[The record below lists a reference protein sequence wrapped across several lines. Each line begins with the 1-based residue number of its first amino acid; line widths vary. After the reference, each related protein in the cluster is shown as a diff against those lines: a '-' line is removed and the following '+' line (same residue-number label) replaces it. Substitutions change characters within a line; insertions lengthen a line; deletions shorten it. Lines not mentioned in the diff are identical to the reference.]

1 MSDSQEE
8 ARQEQQEQFIERG
21 RADLTTNPPLNEEE
35 ITKQGN
41 IAEIDTALVPAVSR
55 HELVIPEHNELEITA
70 QNDIA
75 GVDTAIVPA
84 VSPVTTGE
92 IVPNNVVMQVLRRF
106 WEHVPVWWASFRL
119 WRLRRPF
126 AGAILMLIA
135 SLLMAYGP
143 MSLLRFALLPGST
156 IWAGLLVAGLLFVM
170 ALIQLLS
177 PSHALITGAVGVVLS
192 LVSLLVASFGGLV
205 IGAILGII
213 GSALGVAWQ
222 PNARPLP
229 ERRSRRKK
237 GIHIG

>member
-8 ARQEQQEQFIERG
+8 ARLEKFVE
-21 RADLTTNPPLNEEE
+21 RADLTTNPPPNKGE
-35 ITKQGN
+35 ITKYGD
-41 IAEIDTALVPAVSR
+41 IPDIDTAMIPAVA
-55 HELVIPEHNELEITA
+55 HNEREITE

-75 GVDTAIVPA
+75 NVDTAIVPA
-84 VSPVTTGE
+84 APLVTTGK
-92 IVPNNVVMQVLRRF
+92 IVPKNEMMELFQRF
-106 WEHVPVWWASFRL
+106 WQRVPVWWAIFRL

-126 AGAILMLIA
+126 GGSILMLIA
-135 SLLMAYGP
+135 SLLMIWGP

-170 ALIQLLS
+170 ALIQLLA
-177 PSHALITGAVGVVLS
+177 PSHALITGAIGLVLS
-192 LVSLLVASFGGLV
+192 LVSLLVAGFGGLV

-229 ERRSRRKK
+229 ERRSRSRKS
-237 GIHIG
+237 IHIG

>member
-8 ARQEQQEQFIERG
+8 ARQEKFVELT
-21 RADLTTNPPLNEEE
+21 DLTTNPPRNEGE
-35 ITKQGN
+35 ITKPGN
-41 IAEIDTALVPAVSR
+41 IADIDTAIVPAVSR
-55 HELVIPEHNELEITA
+55 NEQEITEH
-70 QNDIA
+70 NDIA

-84 VSPVTTGE
+84 APLITTGK
-92 IVPNNVVMQVLRRF
+92 IVPKNVVIQSLRRY
-106 WEHVPVWWASFRL
+106 WQRVPVWWASFRL

-126 AGAILMLIA
+126 GGAILMLIA
-135 SLLMAYGP
+135 SLLMIWGP

-170 ALIQLLS
+170 ALIQLLA
-177 PSHALITGAVGVVLS
+177 PSHALITGAIGLVLS
-192 LVSLLVASFGGLV
+192 LVSLLVAGFGGLV

-229 ERRSRRKK
+229 DKRSRHKK
-237 GIHIG
+237 GIPTG

>member
-1 MSDSQEE
+1 VSDSQEE
-8 ARQEQQEQFIERG
+8 ARRDKFIER
-21 RADLTTNPPLNEEE
+21 ADLIINPPPNDE
-35 ITKQGN
+35 ITQHGN
-41 IAEIDTALVPAVSR
+41 IADIDTAMVPAIS
-55 HELVIPEHNELEITA
+55 HSELEITK

-84 VSPVTTGE
+84 APPVTTE
-92 IVPNNVVMQVLRRF
+92 TIVPPNVVMRSLRRL
-106 WEHVPVWWASFRL
+106 WERVPVWWVSFRL

-135 SLLMAYGP
+135 SLLMAWGP

-170 ALIQLLS
+170 ALIQLLA
-177 PSHALITGAVGVVLS
+177 PSYALITGAIGVVLS
-192 LVSLLVASFGGLV
+192 LVSLLVAGFGGLV

-229 ERRSRRKK
+229 ERRSRRQK